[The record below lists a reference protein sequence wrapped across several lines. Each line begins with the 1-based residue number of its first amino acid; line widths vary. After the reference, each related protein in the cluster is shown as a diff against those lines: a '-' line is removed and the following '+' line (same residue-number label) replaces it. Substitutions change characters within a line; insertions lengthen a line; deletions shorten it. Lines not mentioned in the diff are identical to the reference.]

1 MSPNILREE
10 RIEEILDDYKIDGVI
25 DMTLFACHTYNIEG
39 HNISNLV
46 EIENDTPYLKIE
58 TDFSNTDTG
67 QLNTRL
73 GAFIEML

>member
-1 MSPNILREE
+1 ML
-10 RIEEILDDYKIDGVI
+10 
-25 DMTLFACHTYNIEG
+25 TYNIES
-39 HNISNLV
+39 HSISDLV